1 MASFLQPEI
10 HLIADENRLTEL
22 CAHLSHIGEFAFDTE
37 YDSFKRSYG
46 FNLLLMQIWDGER
59 VYVIDPLAISDLA
72 PLKAVMENRSITKL
86 VYSGS
91 EDIALMKQFDIHIKN
106 VFDVQV
112 AATLCNHPARNLG
125 NLILEEFQLTID
137 KKLQKS
143 DWSLRP
149 LSDAQ
154 LLYVANDVL
163 FLGELKRRLLPE
175 VDRRGL
181 THVLDEENLALEEV
195 GIREHVPEL
204 STFYYKT
211 YSKSFCEALLA
222 LLILR
227 DELAKQINCPPDWII
242 SKDNLEKVLSAQ
254 EVLRN
259 PSAWNSFHPRVRSH
273 EGWKKKFV
281 AIISEYDPTDQRKM
295 KSPHYVKF
303 ESTRPIMSREE
314 KENAV
319 RLQYD
324 PVFEEYVEKYG
335 ELTGEYLLRNLKRII
350 KGEFKSEEPS
360 RKYQLPI
367 MDKMRSKPLT
377 SH

>member
-22 CAHLSHIGEFAFDTE
+22 CAHLSHIREFAFDTE

-46 FNLLLMQIWDGER
+46 FNLLLMQICDGEK
-59 VYVIDPLAISDLA
+59 VYVIDPLAINDLA

-86 VYSGS
+86 LYSGS
-91 EDIALMKQFDIHIKN
+91 EDIALMKQFDIHIKS

-125 NLILEEFQLTID
+125 NLILEEFQLTIN

-227 DELAKQINCPPDWII
+227 DELARQINCPPDWII

-254 EVLRN
+254 EVLKN

-273 EGWKKKFV
+273 EGWKKKFI

-303 ESTRPIMSREE
+303 DTTRPIMSREE
-314 KENAV
+314 KEKAV

-360 RKYQLPI
+360 RKYQIPYLEQMKSLP
-367 MDKMRSKPLT
+367 LN
-377 SH
+377 